1 MNKTETLP
9 ARIYTDVL
17 EQIHGV
23 ISALYQD
30 TSEDRLSGEQN
41 TARDVLQ
48 NVEQKLRLLIEEL
61 QQNAEWGTFTIA
73 FYGETNAGKSTLIE
87 CLRILLKEQ
96 SKLQERQ
103 EFRILQKQLGI
114 YGGDLEKLEQQ
125 AETLQQQQTEL
136 EEQIAASEQQ
146 YTEQTAS
153 LAQKTEVLH
162 QRLKE
167 RKNNTHSSVS
177 RFLTL
182 LRKFPEE
189 MALQRL
195 QQQAE
200 RLLPRHAAA
209 VKRLRSQQQE
219 AQSRQQQLLQM
230 RKNAMTNGSPLAA
243 FEDGVIIG
251 DGRSDFTREMHH
263 YTFEVEGRS
272 FTILDVPG
280 IEGSEADVNEH
291 IQCAVQSAHAVF
303 YVTSKA
309 APPQE
314 GDDGRQGTLEKIKS
328 HLGAQTEVWTLF
340 NKRITNPLALTKAT
354 LISKDEQEGLA
365 ALDQKMREKLGR
377 HYRRSMALSAL
388 PAFLAVA
395 EYLTPAS
402 FKAVNRKKFLNAMT
416 KEQIL
421 TASGVEGLQQH
432 LMKEVLRGNDQKIK
446 RSNLNKV
453 SVAIDNVCQVL
464 EQLRT
469 EQFQPLADDLYKEAQ
484 SAERQLEMAKDG
496 LRKGIN
502 EIGRRA
508 IVKFGARVRQQVYV
522 HIDNDIDNDDFETVL
537 RDIMEKEQY
546 TIQENLPDLFNQKV
560 NQFQKHAIEIVE
572 RFKEHSTDVLEGY
585 ERINLAKVSNQ
596 FSIDVNL
603 NSGVQL
609 YGLITSFAGGALML
623 WNPVGWVVM
632 SIGAITLLTGLFKS
646 IWGFFSDEYRKNQ
659 QRRAA
664 EKNIRK
670 AYHALSIS
678 FQKRQ
683 SEALL
688 PLVQKIE
695 EIKALLWV
703 PVAQA
708 EQVCTSLD
716 AAHQRLTDISG
727 RIKQEGRKR

>member
-23 ISALYQD
+23 ISALHQD

-48 NVEQKLRLLIEEL
+48 NVEQKLRQLIEEL

-87 CLRILLKEQ
+87 CLRILLRES
-96 SKLQERQ
+96 SKQQQRQ
-103 EFRILQKQLGI
+103 EFRTLQKQLGL
-114 YGGDLEKLEQQ
+114 YESDLDQLERQVEALQQRQTDLEDE
-125 AETLQQQQTEL
+125 
-136 EEQIAASEQQ
+136 INASEQQ
-146 YTEQTAS
+146 YGEQEIS
-153 LAQKTEVLH
+153 LAQKAEVLT
-162 QRLKE
+162 QRLE
-167 RKNNTHSSVS
+167 ARKKNASGSVS

-200 RLLPRHAAA
+200 RLPSRHTAAI
-209 VKRLRSQQQE
+209 KRLRLQQQE
-219 AQSRQQQLLQM
+219 AQSRQQQLLQT
-230 RKNAMTNGSPLAA
+230 RKKSLADSRQLEA
-243 FEDGVIIG
+243 FEDGLIIG

-263 YTFEVEGRS
+263 YTFELEGQS
-272 FTILDVPG
+272 FTVLDVPG

-291 IQCAVQSAHAVF
+291 IQRAVQRAHAVF

-309 APPQE
+309 APPQV
-314 GDDGRQGTLEKIKS
+314 GDEGRQGTLEKIKS

-340 NKRITNPLALTKAT
+340 NKRITNPMALSKAS

-365 ALDQKMREKLGR
+365 ALDRKMREELGR
-377 HYRRSMALSAL
+377 HYQRSMALSAL

-395 EYLTPAS
+395 ECLMPAS
-402 FKAVNRKKFLNAMT
+402 FKAINRKKFLKAMST
-416 KEQIL
+416 EQIL
-421 TASGVEGLQQH
+421 KASGVESLQQH
-432 LMKEVLRGNDQKIK
+432 LLKEVPRGNDQKIK
-446 RSNLNKV
+446 RSNMNKV
-453 SVAIDNVCQVL
+453 GVVIDNVCHVL

-469 EQFQPLADDLYKEAQ
+469 EQFQPLANDLHKEAQ
-484 SAERQLEMAKDG
+484 AAERQLEMAKDG
-496 LRKGIN
+496 LRKGVN

-508 IVKFGARVRQQVYV
+508 IVKFGARVRQQIYA
-522 HIDNDIDNDDFETVL
+522 HIDNDISNDDFETML

-546 TIQENLPDLFNQKV
+546 TIQENLPELFNQKV
-560 NQFQKHAIEIVE
+560 NQFQKHVMEIIE
-572 RFKEHSTDVLEGY
+572 RFEEHSTDLLEGY
-585 ERINLAKVSNQ
+585 ERINLAKVSSP

-603 NSGVQL
+603 SSGIQL

-664 EKNIRK
+664 EKNISK
-670 AYHALSIS
+670 AYRALSIA

-688 PLVQKIE
+688 PLAHKIE

-716 AAHQRLTDISG
+716 AAHQRLTDISD
-727 RIKQEGRKR
+727 RIKEEGRKR